1 MMAQVKH
8 MKTHT
13 ALVVV
18 AVAALAGCAGLDP
31 APAVPVYH
39 CEHGIT
45 FTARFIDDTAILD
58 GARGRDVLYR
68 DAGGTSPT
76 HVVYSNPRMK
86 AEFGLGATG
95 REAIVRYPL
104 LPLAARC
111 ARD

>member
-1 MMAQVKH
+1 MAAMSRIHPTVALALA
-8 MKTHT
+8 T
-13 ALVVV
+13 AL
-18 AVAALAGCAGLDP
+18 AMAGCAGP
-31 APAVPVYH
+31 ASGPAAPVYH
-39 CEHGIT
+39 CEHGIV
-45 FTARFIDDTAILD
+45 FTVRFIDDTAILD

-68 DAGGTSPT
+68 DAGGTSPS
-76 HVVYSNPRMK
+76 HVFYSNPRMK